1 MRTWTKDGSA
11 HFVTTLSGK
20 AVQAHTL
27 APAVLSAGDGHAG
40 TGGIQAHSLGETFPL
55 AVVGVGDT
63 WRVWNPETGDEFL
76 TTDSVYDAW
85 RECRELSACCRLAA
99 IQRHRELR
107 FARRE
112 DFAAE
117 AALSW
122 TVAPA

>member
-1 MRTWTKDGSA
+1 MKTWTKDGAS
-11 HFVTTLSGK
+11 FVTTLSGK

-27 APAVLSAGDGHAG
+27 APALLSACEAHAG
-40 TGGIQAHSLGETFPL
+40 NFGGIQAHSLGETFPL

-76 TTDSVYDAW
+76 STASVYDAW
-85 RECRELSACCRLAA
+85 QECRELSACCRLAA

-112 DFAAE
+112 NFAAE
-117 AALSW
+117 AA
-122 TVAPA
+122 TA

>member
-1 MRTWTKDGSA
+1 MKTWTTDGAA

-27 APAVLSAGDGHAG
+27 APALLSACEAHAG
-40 TGGIQAHSLGETFPL
+40 NFGGIQAHSLGETFPL

-76 TTDSVYDAW
+76 STASVYDAW
-85 RECRELSACCRLAA
+85 QECRELSACCRLAA

-112 DFAAE
+112 NFAAE
-117 AALSW
+117 AA
-122 TVAPA
+122 TA

>member
-76 TTDSVYDAW
+76 TTASVYEAW
-85 RECRELSACCRLAA
+85 QECRELSVSCREAA

-112 DFAAE
+112 NFAAE
-117 AALSW
+117 AA
-122 TVAPA
+122 TA